1 MYVVHCGDHQ
11 LMITSPG
18 QQQAVIDFLDK
29 YTIMEDLEV
38 EDITGDTVMLTMTG
52 PEASEILERA
62 QPAVDL
68 QVELPVDPDDPQRPP
83 VHQLVFFD
91 PDAAD
96 RAAEDPAQLP
106 APWGSAR
113 PRPRRCGSPAGQPA
127 YGSEMSDTYNPLEAG
142 LIGAID
148 FHKGCYIGQEVIA
161 RLDTYHK
168 VQKYMVTLRFEFEHR
183 RMRTEAEIRRQTARR
198 APERRWPATRWVW

>member
-1 MYVVHCGDHQ
+1 MLTSDRGRIVDLVYVVHCGDHQ

-38 EDITGDTVMLTMTG
+38 EDVTGDTVMLTVTG

-62 QPAVDL
+62 QPAADL

-83 VHQLVFFD
+83 IHQLVFFD
-91 PDAAD
+91 RDTAD
-96 RAAEDPAQLP
+96 RAAAALQ
-106 APWGSAR
+106 AAGAVAISSATAETLR
-113 PRPRRCGSPAGQPA
+113 IASGQPA

-168 VQKYMVTLRFEFEHR
+168 VQKYMVTLRFESGTAAMR
-183 RMRTEAEIRRQTARR
+183 RRRRRRCRARG
-198 APERRWPATRWVW
+198 